1 VRVDPVLSHLAEL
14 PGAPVIRQKIALLLS
29 TDLRAVARRLQ
40 EADTALQ
47 EVQDGL
53 AGIVAAS
60 PVGTLSVENGA
71 ALRALGLTLADARHE
86 VLMAYSDLTGRGPE
100 KILPNRG

>member
-1 VRVDPVLSHLAEL
+1 MRL
-14 PGAPVIRQKIALLLS
+14 RQKIALLLS
-29 TDLRAVARRLQ
+29 TDLHLVARRLH
-40 EADTALQ
+40 EADTTLQ

-53 AGIVAAS
+53 AAIVTEA
-60 PVGTLSVENGA
+60 PIGTLSVDNGA

-100 KILPNRG
+100 KVLPNRG